1 MLAGTEQADRPNRR
15 GGPDFRRVNAIAR
28 PLVTASLQC
37 HGRNNGGGRLLLP
50 NAVVE
55 PPPRMLTAEG
65 VMAGLRVAPVDQHGA
80 RRSEPG
86 PAPELR
92 AVQTEDVAEHP
103 QQWGLRV
110 SVVDLDIGAVPR

>member
-1 MLAGTEQADRPNRR
+1 
-15 GGPDFRRVNAIAR
+15 
-28 PLVTASLQC
+28 
-37 HGRNNGGGRLLLP
+37 
-50 NAVVE
+50 
-55 PPPRMLTAEG
+55 
-65 VMAGLRVAPVDQHGA
+65 MAGLRVAPVDQHGA

-110 SVVDLDIGAVPR
+110 SVVDLDIGAVHDKLNLRPPSTGTIRRCCTAGTIAPT